1 MNTFAWLASTHAGD
15 DGMDGKQSE
24 SSIKSAC
31 EVIAN
36 VSAARFM
43 PASYTHDRLP
53 LKISLSTPYI
63 DYHFSLPL
71 NFTLTCTISFRD
83 FA

>member
-31 EVIAN
+31 EIIAN
-36 VSAARFM
+36 VSSAAARFM
-43 PASYTHDRLP
+43 PASCTHDRIR

-63 DYHFSLPL
+63 G
-71 NFTLTCTISFRD
+71 
-83 FA
+83 